1 MTKNTNGVGVR
12 AAMAV
17 AALVLTAGAANAAI
31 VYSTDFNAPTY
42 GDAALVGQ
50 DGWLQT
56 GTVATNPL
64 MVANTGTN
72 GNVFMTTGQDA
83 NHPFAAITT
92 DSVLL
97 SADIVV
103 STASTAG
110 DYFLHL
116 SDGGTSAFNARIYV
130 KSDGAGGFVMA
141 MGTAAGAVVYGTT
154 PLTFGT
160 PYRITARYDFVSG
173 LANDTGELFVD
184 PAGGFPLPATTSY
197 ALATTVGTDA
207 TTIAAVNLRQGS
219 ATNAPGVTVDN
230 IVVEAVP
237 APGAIALLG
246 LGGLVASRRR
256 RA

>member
-1 MTKNTNGVGVR
+1 MTRTMTVGAR
-12 AAMAV
+12 AAI
-17 AALVLTAGAANAAI
+17 AALVLGTGVANAAV

-42 GDAALVGQ
+42 ADGALVGQ

-56 GTVATNPL
+56 GTVTTNAL
-64 MVANTGTN
+64 QVANTGTD
-72 GNVFMTTGQDA
+72 GNVSMTTGQDA

-103 STASTAG
+103 NTVSTGG

-116 SDGGTSAFNARIYV
+116 SDGGTSAFNARIYA

-141 MGTAAGAVVYGTT
+141 MGTAAGAAVYGTT
-154 PLTFGT
+154 PLVLGVA
-160 PYRITARYDFVSG
+160 YHITARYDFVSG
-173 LANDTGELFVD
+173 TGNDTGELFVD
-184 PAGGFPLPATTSY
+184 PVGFVGPATSY
-197 ALATTVGTDA
+197 TLATTIGTDA
-207 TTIAAVNLRQGS
+207 TSIAAVNLRQGS
-219 ATNAPGVTVDN
+219 SSGAPSVTVDN